1 MTCIKGQAMS
11 GQYFKPPTGVVQAW
25 AGPKTTAALSRTA
38 VGRADALCRP
48 KRLSCRF
55 LNVIWWLK
63 FTF

>member
-48 KRLSCRF
+48 ERLSCRF
-55 LNVIWWLK
+55 L
-63 FTF
+63 